1 MLRENWN
8 SKKGRDTEEILDR
21 IALALRLG
29 KTVSYFG
36 SCDQV
41 VGVNVNKGG
50 YHGTTIGR

>member
-1 MLRENWN
+1 M
-8 SKKGRDTEEILDR
+8 EEIFDW

-29 KTVSYFG
+29 KTVSCHVKYYR
-36 SCDQV
+36 V

>member
-1 MLRENWN
+1 MLREIWN

-29 KTVSYFG
+29 KTVSCFG
-36 SCDQV
+36 SRDQV
-41 VGVNVNKGG
+41 VGLNVNKGG